1 MAMLTFDY
9 IAKKDTGETVKGKI
23 NAQSQDEA
31 IDLVNQ
37 LGFMPVSV
45 VPETETGKTKK
56 LNNYKSGKVSS
67 KELSTFSR
75 QLANL
80 LKSGVSIIKALN
92 ILEEQTQN
100 YYFKKVI
107 SDLVWSVKN
116 GKAFS
121 ESLSKYPRLFSPLYL
136 TMISAGEEG
145 GNLQQMLYNV
155 ADYEKRQEEVLRKV
169 KMAMAYPILMSVLGF
184 MTVYFVL
191 TFILP
196 KMEGLFENIGNELPL
211 ATTIL
216 LVLSDYLSKFWYVF
230 LIGFVMIF
238 VLFRR
243 SYKSEKGRA
252 FFSRMFLNIPMF
264 GGIILKTELSRF
276 SRTIVLLHRGGVSF
290 LRALEISIPILSNDV
305 IKKDLEVCKTDLTSG
320 GSFGEGIK
328 KSKKIPAIM
337 GHMISVGEESG
348 NLDEVLEEI
357 ANNYEQET
365 NDQINVLTTLL
376 EPIMI
381 LSVGLVIGFIVFA
394 MLMPVFQID
403 VLTQ

>member
-1 MAMLTFDY
+1 MNTFDY
-9 IAKKDTGETVKGKI
+9 IAKKDTGETVRGKI

-45 VPETETGKTKK
+45 VPEPEVGKNKK
-56 LNNYKSGKVSS
+56 LTQYKSGKVSS
-67 KELSTFSR
+67 KELATFSR

-107 SDLVWSVKN
+107 SDLLWNVKN
-116 GKAFS
+116 GKSFS

-230 LIGFVMIF
+230 LLAFGMIF
-238 VLFRR
+238 IVFRR

-252 FFSRMFLNIPMF
+252 FFSRMFLNLPMF

-305 IKKDLEVCKTDLTSG
+305 IKNDLEVCKKDLTSG

-365 NDQINVLTTLL
+365 NDQINVMTTLL